1 MNKSDPSVLFVCT
14 GNAGRSQMA
23 QALFRKLAGGE
34 AEVESAGVAP
44 WDRLHPMAVKVMG
57 ARGIGL
63 DGHRPKSVSS
73 VADRGFDCVV
83 TIGGPARARLPK
95 EPFSS
100 AFWMHWDIADPAD
113 ADGTPDSE
121 AAFRKASA
129 AIEARLPELRE
140 RVRRLGK
147 LSDCAGQPGI
157 ATGVWWPGPF
167 LPAEH
172 LPAVKAAGF
181 RAIELNLYKG
191 RDHFDWENPRAVEA
205 LRDVAADLDIR
216 VWSIHA
222 PDLGSVASADPAE
235 RQRQSDVMR
244 TCLDL
249 ADRLGAKAIAS
260 HALLLAPFDKDPE
273 GCEARMEAF
282 LTDFAGEAEAGPAQ
296 VAFENPGY
304 ACPPQARALRVLDRL
319 DAASRAAYGF
329 VLDTGHSNIDGDL
342 AEVGARVRD
351 HMISLHLNDNDG
363 RADAHLAPG
372 EGTVDWLAVRALLQ
386 GIGYRGV
393 VLHEVERNGGDPDER
408 IRATMAGHRRF
419 LDHLLG

>member
-129 AIEARLPELRE
+129 AIEARLPQVNELHTE
-140 RVRRLGK
+140 RLRARIGELAQAANLVPERL
-147 LSDCAGQPGI
+147 
-157 ATGVWWPGPF
+157 
-167 LPAEH
+167 
-172 LPAVKAAGF
+172 
-181 RAIELNLYKG
+181 
-191 RDHFDWENPRAVEA
+191 A
-205 LRDVAADLDIR
+205 LEVALA
-216 VWSIHA
+216 
-222 PDLGSVASADPAE
+222 AE
-235 RQRQSDVMR
+235 RGDVTEETVRLKSHLDHAEELIRGQEPAGRKLNFLLQEMQREAN
-244 TCLDL
+244 T
-249 ADRLGAKAIAS
+249 LGAK
-260 HALLLAPFDKDPE
+260 
-273 GCEARMEAF
+273 
-282 LTDFAGEAEAGPAQ
+282 
-296 VAFENPGY
+296 
-304 ACPPQARALRVLDRL
+304 
-319 DAASRAAYGF
+319 
-329 VLDTGHSNIDGDL
+329 
-342 AEVGARVRD
+342 VRD
-351 HMISLHLNDNDG
+351 T
-363 RADAHLAPG
+363 
-372 EGTVDWLAVRALLQ
+372 EVVRH
-386 GIGYRGV
+386 
-393 VLHEVERNGGDPDER
+393 VLEIKSELER
-408 IRATMAGHRRF
+408 IREQIQNIE
-419 LDHLLG
+419 